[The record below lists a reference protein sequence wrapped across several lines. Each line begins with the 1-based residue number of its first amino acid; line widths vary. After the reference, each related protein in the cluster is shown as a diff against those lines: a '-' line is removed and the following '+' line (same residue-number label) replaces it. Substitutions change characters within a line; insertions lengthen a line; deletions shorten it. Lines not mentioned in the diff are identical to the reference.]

1 MKAFSELLKATA
13 ALHARLCPRQVL
25 GVRMGLW
32 AGKLLELDAP
42 RSDKRL
48 FVIAETDGC
57 AVDGIAVATGCRV
70 GRRTLRIEDLGKVAA
85 TMVDTYTGRAVRI
98 VPQPRSREVAC
109 EYAPKAHNHW
119 EAQLIGY
126 QRMPATILFSWQW
139 VELTTPLEVLIGH
152 VGAPV
157 VCQACGEEII
167 NGREVVRAGSTVC
180 RACAGQTYY
189 LPHRLLPQ
197 SVKGEQRRQTAR
209 VQKDD
214 RLVAAQLFAFD
225 QIQ

>member
-32 AGKLLELDAP
+32 AGKLLELDVP

-48 FVIAETDGC
+48 FSIAETDGG
-57 AVDGIAVATGCRV
+57 AVDGIAVATGCGV

-85 TMVDTYTGRAVRI
+85 TMVDTHTGRAVRI
-98 VPQPRSREVAC
+98 VPKPQSRQVAHA
-109 EYAPKAHNHW
+109 YAPEAHNHW

-126 QRMPATILFSWQW
+126 QRMPATVLFDWQW

-152 VGAPV
+152 AGARV

-167 NGREVVRAGSTVC
+167 NGREVVWAGNTVC
-180 RACAGQTYY
+180 RACASQTYY
-189 LPHRLLPQ
+189 RPRPLSAQ
-197 SVKGEQRRQTAR
+197 AIEGEQRWQPAR

-214 RLVAAQLFAFD
+214 RLVTAQLFAFD